1 MIKIKS
7 KYLNKILLLLILIS
21 IIYFLCKEK
30 INEFIKNLLM
40 PYIESKEKEV
50 IDQIQKSDDKAS
62 IVEIDYHSENLNSF
76 EAEKLYKFL
85 KTLVN
90 PNADNTLSGDYSNK
104 EKVSTPNKEI
114 LLKFL
119 NQKLNSN
126 INDMKIK
133 NINFIDKIYL
143 HKNKTAIEIL
153 PFQIS
158 GNYYLKEKFK
168 GKVKIQLEMI
178 FKFDKT
184 NSIFMSQT
192 IFNNFLGFFNINRVT
207 LTGHNFNE
215 TQKTKK
221 TLPSKIEQLE
231 ESSEKKEESNFLFNY
246 EKNNHQKENL
256 LDTINSLIPEDIE
269 ITEYEEDS
277 DLPIST
283 QKLAF

>member
-1 MIKIKS
+1 
-7 KYLNKILLLLILIS
+7 
-21 IIYFLCKEK
+21 
-30 INEFIKNLLM
+30 M